1 MTSDST
7 SKNGNPISIR
17 RAFDFA
23 WPVYKEH
30 SGLFAAV
37 LLTMFGAWV
46 VLEIVVITG
55 QRFGIVLWVAAH
67 LAFLVFFAGLEL
79 GLLHICFVMLDGGN
93 PQFNDTFQHVAM
105 GPKFLA
111 GQIIYLLVAGVGLV
125 LFIFPGV
132 YFGVRYSLFG
142 FCMANGETNLKRC
155 FQQSAI
161 LSTKSLKYL
170 LGILAFLLGLNVLG
184 ACLLGF
190 GLFVTIPLS
199 ILMMTTVY
207 RKLSLS

>member
-1 MTSDST
+1 
-7 SKNGNPISIR
+7 
-17 RAFDFA
+17 
-23 WPVYKEH
+23 
-30 SGLFAAV
+30 
-37 LLTMFGAWV
+37 MFGAWV